1 MHMPVY
7 PYLTHTHS
15 FTRPAHPAR
24 PLSGCENCSFL
35 EMENDS
41 SRVHT
46 CTSAYFEGVI
56 AMCQPNNSWVSRWQ
70 QIASFLPGMYAVQV
84 VGELPQEDIDMCKAK
99 VHQECIRSSRRK
111 CSCNM
116 CALYVR
122 FSHTLTH
129 IHPIPS

>member
-1 MHMPVY
+1 
-7 PYLTHTHS
+7 
-15 FTRPAHPAR
+15 
-24 PLSGCENCSFL
+24 
-35 EMENDS
+35 MENDS

-99 VHQECIRSSRRK
+99 VSAAVVRVLITLPP
-111 CSCNM
+111 
-116 CALYVR
+116 ALAHTPVL
-122 FSHTLTH
+122 SHPYTVTPPPHSPAPNLTATGLSL
-129 IHPIPS
+129 PRGREGDGRCQDCQAVVLSLDSV